1 MVIGL
6 KPNGHCRRGAAR
18 VYPSHVG
25 KSGQEEDMPGNEA
38 EHAPAVA
45 RQDLVTPPS
54 EEGVKEWF
62 QDLYRDDG
70 SEG

>member
-1 MVIGL
+1 
-6 KPNGHCRRGAAR
+6 
-18 VYPSHVG
+18 
-25 KSGQEEDMPGNEA
+25 MPANEA

-45 RQDLVTPPS
+45 RQDPVTPPS

-70 SEG
+70 GEG